1 MTGNAVAALRERG
14 RLAAVGLAL
23 LVAAYLAWKVGQSPQ
38 QALQFAFNGMAVGAI
53 YALLAMGFTLVY
65 STVWFFDLYYG
76 AAATLG
82 AYGVFYLRSSDALY
96 SRYEAANPFINGVLA
111 LVVGGVVA
119 WALHVGPAARLRA
132 KLPEAAYRALIAALG
147 ISAAAYTLAVL
158 SFPEHLRM
166 LLAPAIG
173 LAAAIAIGRLAFGV
187 LWTAAGTRARAV
199 AATLAGSAA
208 GAASGYF
215 LAGAEGADLYLS
227 WLLSCLLAGSVG
239 LALYR
244 GLYVHMRARAKSP
257 LIMLVASLG
266 ILLSLTA
273 FISIAFESAPR
284 PLPEAFGTGSVTV
297 GGAYIKGFSIF
308 AIAVA
313 LLGFAALWLML
324 GKTTFGRAVRAIG
337 DDEQVARVVGIN
349 TVVVVSI
356 VFFIGAVYAALAGVI
371 SGHDTAIQP
380 RMGLL
385 LLLKGWIASVVGGIG
400 NLYGAI
406 LGGFVLG
413 MVEQFGIW
421 DLAGEWRDAIA
432 FVLLILFLSFWP
444 NGLLPGGRPCRRA
457 PGCKRA
463 GVACWRIRADSVW
476 TTSAASS
483 CGRPWPSSAGRSGS
497 WSGRA
502 SALRSRSERCS
513 GSGRS
518 LRSA

>member
-23 LVAAYLAWKVGQSPQ
+23 LVVAYLAWKVGQSPQ
-38 QALQFAFNGMAVGAI
+38 QALQFAFNGLAVGAI

-82 AYGVFYLRSSDALY
+82 AYGVFYLRSSDSLY
-96 SRYEAANPFINGVLA
+96 SRYEAANPSINGALA

-119 WALHVGPAARLRA
+119 WALHVGPAGRLR
-132 KLPEAAYRALIAALG
+132 KRLPEAAYRALIAALG
-147 ISAAAYTLAVL
+147 MSAAAYTLAVL
-158 SFPEHLRM
+158 SFPEHMRI

-173 LAAAIAIGRLAFGV
+173 LAAAVAVGKLAFELLARTGV
-187 LWTAAGTRARAV
+187 ADRP
-199 AATLAGSAA
+199 ATLAAGLAGAAA
-208 GAASGYF
+208 GAAGGYL

-284 PLPEAFGTGSVTV
+284 PLPDAFGAGSITV
-297 GGAYIKGFSIF
+297 GGAYIKGFSVF
-308 AIAVA
+308 AIGVA

-349 TVVVVSI
+349 TVVIVSI
-356 VFFIGAVYAALAGVI
+356 VFFIGAVYAALAGVL

-444 NGLLPGGRPCRRA
+444 NGLLPR
-457 PGCKRA
+457 K
-463 GVACWRIRADSVW
+463 
-476 TTSAASS
+476 
-483 CGRPWPSSAGRSGS
+483 
-497 WSGRA
+497 
-502 SALRSRSERCS
+502 
-513 GSGRS
+513 
-518 LRSA
+518 

>member
-1 MTGNAVAALRERG
+1 MVAGLRSQGRIAAL
-14 RLAAVGLAL
+14 GLAIA
-23 LVAAYLAWKVGQSPQ
+23 VFGYLAWKVGQSPQ
-38 QALQFAFNGMAVGAI
+38 QALQFAFNGLAVGAV

-82 AYGVFYLRSSDALY
+82 AYGVFYLRSSDPLY
-96 SRYEAANPFINGVLA
+96 SRYAVANPFINLFLA
-111 LVVGGVVA
+111 AVVGGVVA
-119 WALHVGPAARLRA
+119 WALHVGPLARLQG
-132 KLPEAAYRALIAALG
+132 LVPEPAYRSLIACLA
-147 ISAAAYTLAVL
+147 IAAGAYTLIVL
-158 SFPEHLRM
+158 WFPEHLRM
-166 LLAPAIG
+166 MLSPAIG
-173 LAAAIAIGRLAFGV
+173 IAAAVLTGWLLLRLLDRFGRGIHLRIGIWPAAL
-187 LWTAAGTRARAV
+187 AGTGV
-199 AATLAGSAA
+199 GVVVGLL
-208 GAASGYF
+208 
-215 LAGAEGADLYLS
+215 LAGAEGTELYLS

-244 GLYVHMRARAKSP
+244 GLYVHMRERAKSP

-266 ILLSLTA
+266 VLLSLTA

-284 PLPEAFGTGSVTV
+284 PLPAAFGSDSITV
-297 GGAYIKGFSIF
+297 AGAYIKGFNLF
-308 AIAVA
+308 AIGVA
-313 LLGFAALWLML
+313 LLGFAALWLTL
-324 GKTTFGRAVRAIG
+324 RKTAFGRAVRAIG

-356 VFFIGAVYAALAGVI
+356 VFFIGAVYAALAGLL

-432 FVLLILFLSFWP
+432 FILLILFLSFWP
-444 NGLLPGGRPCRRA
+444 NGLLPR
-457 PGCKRA
+457 K
-463 GVACWRIRADSVW
+463 
-476 TTSAASS
+476 
-483 CGRPWPSSAGRSGS
+483 
-497 WSGRA
+497 
-502 SALRSRSERCS
+502 
-513 GSGRS
+513 
-518 LRSA
+518 